1 VIRRKFSGENRQL
14 PVAAKRYVQFN
25 PTACIST
32 TENKNM
38 NRLILF
44 FLLLGNVAFGQT
56 NTVDTLKVRQD
67 FEKLITNLETNYVY
81 YNTKDVDL
89 NCIKSYYNQKISSIR
104 NSTETLLFFEFILDE
119 FYDSHLHLNSSTKFS
134 YRLYSP
140 IFTSTIGDKTEIL
153 STWKDQIESGININ
167 ITNAEIL
174 TFNGINFNELIEK
187 FPTHC
192 QNKNNTEIRT
202 WISNKILS
210 GRYNEPRIITLKTK
224 TGKIE
229 TLDIDKIKIRKDTN
243 MLSFKIVDN
252 IGIIRLNN
260 SLGEPK
266 TKSKFKQVI
275 KNLKET
281 NGIILDLRN
290 TVDGGNTDIAYPIA
304 GHFTNKKMVF
314 QKYKNTQNEFVDYIK
329 PENSKYD
336 NPLIVLVGRWTGSVG
351 EGLASGFDGTGIGKI
366 VGTEM
371 EKLAGATKSYSFSNF
386 EYSYQAPYI
395 DVLHISGLPRE
406 KFIPK
411 YKVVCNDGIE
421 DEFIKEGIRIINQQ
435 K

>member
-1 VIRRKFSGENRQL
+1 MIRRKFSGENRQL

>member
-1 VIRRKFSGENRQL
+1 VLRRKFSGENRQL

-25 PTACIST
+25 PTACTST

-81 YNTKDVDL
+81 YNMKDVDL

-140 IFTSTIGDKTEIL
+140 IFASTIGDKTEIL

-192 QNKNNTEIRT
+192 QNKNNNEIRT

-266 TKSKFKQVI
+266 TKNEFKQVI

>member
-1 VIRRKFSGENRQL
+1 
-14 PVAAKRYVQFN
+14 
-25 PTACIST
+25 
-32 TENKNM
+32 
-38 NRLILF
+38 
-44 FLLLGNVAFGQT
+44 
-56 NTVDTLKVRQD
+56 
-67 FEKLITNLETNYVY
+67 
-81 YNTKDVDL
+81 
-89 NCIKSYYNQKISSIR
+89 
-104 NSTETLLFFEFILDE
+104 
-119 FYDSHLHLNSSTKFS
+119 LNSSNKFS
-134 YRLYSP
+134 FRLYSP
-140 IFTSTIGDKTEIL
+140 IFASTIGDKTEIL

-192 QNKNNTEIRT
+192 HNKNNNEIRT

-243 MLSFKIVDN
+243 MLSYKIVDN

-260 SLGEPK
+260 SLGETK
-266 TKSKFKQVI
+266 TKREFKQALN
-275 KNLKET
+275 NLKET

-290 TVDGGNTDIAYPIA
+290 TVDGGNTGIAYPIA

-314 QKYKNTQNEFVDYIK
+314 QKYKNTHKEFVDYIK
-329 PENSKYD
+329 PKNSKYD
-336 NPLIVLVGRWTGSVG
+336 KPLVVLVGRWTGSVG

-386 EYSYQAPYI
+386 DFGYQAPYI

-411 YKVVCNDGIE
+411 YNVECNDGIE

>member
-1 VIRRKFSGENRQL
+1 
-14 PVAAKRYVQFN
+14 
-25 PTACIST
+25 
-32 TENKNM
+32 M
-38 NRLILF
+38 NRLIFF
-44 FLLLGNVAFGQT
+44 FLLLGNVAFAQT

-67 FEKLITNLETNYVY
+67 FDKLMSNLETNYVY

-89 NCIKSYYNQKISSIR
+89 DCIKSYYSQKISSIKK
-104 NSTETLLFFEFILDE
+104 STEALLFFEYILDE
-119 FYDSHLHLNSSTKFS
+119 FYDSHLHLNTSNKFS

-140 IFTSTIGDKTEIL
+140 VFVSTIGDKTEIL

-192 QNKNNTEIRT
+192 QNKNNNEIRT

-229 TLDIDKIKIRKDTN
+229 TIDIDKIKIRKDTN
-243 MLSFKIVDN
+243 MLSYKIVDN

-266 TKSKFKQVI
+266 TKSEFKQAI

-290 TVDGGNTDIAYPIA
+290 TVDGGNTGIAYPIA

-314 QKYKNTQNEFVDYIK
+314 QKYKNTQKEFVDYIK
-329 PENSKYD
+329 PKNSKYD
-336 NPLIVLVGRWTGSVG
+336 KPLIVLVGRWTGSVG

-386 EYSYQAPYI
+386 DYGYQAPYI
-395 DVLHISGLPRE
+395 DVLHISGLQRE
-406 KFIPK
+406 KFTPK
-411 YKVVCNDGIE
+411 YKVECNDGIE